1 MQPFDVRQQDDHPGG
16 GAMIKTTT
24 PSYSITIRMEILNK
38 PGRLARVVSAIGK
51 AGGNI
56 GSIDIS
62 GFKDDCIV
70 REIVVNGTDS
80 EMLQRIL
87 DAVREVKDAK
97 IIGVTDRTFTA
108 HLGGKIEING
118 KFPLKNKDDLSMAYT
133 PGVARVSNAI
143 HEHPDRVYELTI
155 KKNTVAVV
163 TDGTAVLG
171 LGDIGPR
178 AALPVMEGKS
188 MLFKAFGG
196 VDAFPICLNTKDPEE
211 IINAVKWIA
220 PGFGGINLEDIS
232 APRCFKIERRLRDE
246 LDIPVFHDD
255 QHGTAVVILAG
266 LINALKVTGKDLRE
280 VKIVVNGL
288 GAAGIASIKLL
299 IAAGAKQIVGCD
311 RTGTVY
317 RGRQEN
323 MNSWKEEIAAL
334 TNREGIKGSLA
345 KAIHGADVFLGVSQG
360 NVLHARQLKVMAKDP
375 IVFAMANPVPEVMP
389 EEAQRY
395 VRVMATGRSDYH
407 NQINNVLCFPGL
419 FRGVLDCHAHDINKE
434 MLLAAAGA
442 IADSVAPEELME
454 EYIIPSIFN
463 PAVRKNVTQAVVEAA
478 ARTET
483 ARMMTGL
490 LAF

>member
-1 MQPFDVRQQDDHPGG
+1 
-16 GAMIKTTT
+16 MIRTTT
-24 PSYSITIRMEILNK
+24 PSYSITVRIEILNR
-38 PGRLARVVSAIGK
+38 PGMLAKVVSAIGK

-56 GSIDIS
+56 GSIDIY
-62 GFKDDCIV
+62 GFKDEYII
-70 REIVVNGTDS
+70 REIVVSGTDS
-80 EMLQRIL
+80 EMLQRIM
-87 DAVREVKDAK
+87 DAVKEVRGSRV
-97 IIGVTDRTFTA
+97 IGVTDRTFTA
-108 HLGGKIEING
+108 HQGGKIEI
-118 KFPLKNKDDLSMAYT
+118 KSKIPLKNKDDLSMAYT
-133 PGVARVSNAI
+133 PGVARVSTAI
-143 HEHPDRVYELTI
+143 QEQPDRVYELTI

-178 AALPVMEGKS
+178 AAMPVMEGKA

-196 VDAFPICLNTKDPEE
+196 VDAFPICLDTKDPED
-211 IINAVKWIA
+211 IIHAVKWIA

-232 APRCFKIERRLRDE
+232 APRCFEIERRLKAE

-266 LINALKVTGKDLRE
+266 LINALKVTGKDIRE

-288 GAAGIASIKLL
+288 GAAGIAAIKLL
-299 IAAGAKQIVGCD
+299 TAAGARQIIGCD
-311 RTGTVY
+311 RLGILY
-317 RGRQEN
+317 KGRKEN
-323 MNSWKEEIAAL
+323 MNPWKEEIAAV
-334 TNREGIKGSLA
+334 TNREGLKGSLA
-345 KAIHGADVFLGVSQG
+345 RAIKGADIFLGVSQG
-360 NVLHARQLKVMAKDP
+360 NILHARQLKTMARDP
-375 IVFAMANPVPEVMP
+375 IVFAMANPDPEVMP

-419 FRGVLDCHAHDINKE
+419 FRGVLDCHAHDINE
-434 MLLAAAGA
+434 DMLLAAAQA
-442 IADSVAPEELME
+442 ISDSVGPDELME

-463 PAVRKNVTQAVVEAA
+463 PAVQKNVTRAVKEAA

-490 LAF
+490 FSF

>member
-1 MQPFDVRQQDDHPGG
+1 
-16 GAMIKTTT
+16 MIKTTT

-38 PGRLARVVSAIGK
+38 PGMLARVVSAIGK

-62 GFKDDCIV
+62 GFRGDCII
-70 REIVVNGTDS
+70 REIVANGTDN

-87 DAVREVKDAK
+87 DAVRDIKGTKV
-97 IIGVTDRTFTA
+97 IGVTDRTFMA
-108 HLGGKIEING
+108 HLGGKIEI
-118 KFPLKNKDDLSMAYT
+118 KSKIPLKNKDDLSMAYT
-133 PGVARVSNAI
+133 PGVARVCVAI
-143 HEHPDRVYELTI
+143 HEHPDRAYELTI
-155 KKNTVAVV
+155 KKNTIAIVS
-163 TDGTAVLG
+163 DGTAVLG

-178 AALPVMEGKS
+178 AAMPVMEGKAL
-188 MLFKAFGG
+188 LFKTFGG
-196 VDAFPICLNTKDPEE
+196 VDAFPICLDTKDPEE
-211 IINAVKWIA
+211 IIHAVKWIS

-232 APRCFKIERRLRDE
+232 APRCFTIERRLKAE

-266 LINALKVTGKDLRE
+266 LINALKVTHKDIRN
-280 VKIVVNGL
+280 VRIVVNGL

-299 IAAGAKQIVGCD
+299 MAAGAEQIVGCD
-311 RTGTVY
+311 RTGTLY
-317 RGRQEN
+317 NGREEN
-323 MNSWKEEIAAL
+323 MNPLKEEIAAI
-334 TNREGIKGSLA
+334 TNREGIRGNLA
-345 KAIHGADVFLGVSQG
+345 KAIKGADIFLGVSQG
-360 NVLHARQLKVMAKDP
+360 NVLHARQLKTMAKDP
-375 IVFAMANPVPEVMP
+375 IVFAMANPLPEVMP

-419 FRGVLDCHAHDINKE
+419 FRAVLDCHAHDINE
-434 MLLAAAGA
+434 DMLLAAAQA

-454 EYIIPSIFN
+454 DYIIPSIFN
-463 PAVRKNVTQAVVEAA
+463 PEVHKNVTHAVIEAA

-490 LAF
+490 LSF